1 MIDLFTVARNQVDV
15 INAPVLVTISRST
28 GYTTANDGTRTPT
41 YTTITGIKADVQPM
55 TNKDLHQ
62 VDGLNM
68 GGEKSAIYLSG
79 ELLGVLRAG
88 QNGGDVIEFPNGN
101 KYLVVLVLEQWDR
114 QWVKVAAVR
123 QL

>member
-1 MIDLFTVARNQVDV
+1 MAIDLFSTARNAASV
-15 INAPVLVTISRST
+15 INAPVFVTIKRST
-28 GYTTANDGTRTPT
+28 GYATNADGSRTPS
-41 YTTITGIKADVQPM
+41 YTTVTGIKADVQPM
-55 TNKDLHQ
+55 TNQELHQ

-88 QNGGDVIEFPNGN
+88 QVGGDIIEFQTGE
-101 KYLVVLVLEQWDR
+101 KYLVVLVLEQW
-114 QWVKVAAVR
+114 QGWAKAAVVR